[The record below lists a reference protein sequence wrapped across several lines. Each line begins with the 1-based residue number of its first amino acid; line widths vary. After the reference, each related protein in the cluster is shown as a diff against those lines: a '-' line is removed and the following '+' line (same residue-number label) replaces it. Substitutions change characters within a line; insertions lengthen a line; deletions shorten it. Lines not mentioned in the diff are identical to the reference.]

1 METHTTFMDV
11 EEANH
16 EKEGWTSPQ
25 GRHEKVSLV
34 VNQAWRFW
42 DFEVIVCTQQGEYK
56 QKYISRRWSSNKL
69 GTRWSEKEQEKE
81 EEEGMP
87 YFNSSPSWAQAY

>member
-1 METHTTFMDV
+1 MDTHITFMDV

-42 DFEVIVCTQQGEYK
+42 DFGIIVCTQQGEL
-56 QKYISRRWSSNKL
+56 NKS
-69 GTRWSEKEQEKE
+69 T
-81 EEEGMP
+81 
-87 YFNSSPSWAQAY
+87 

>member
-1 METHTTFMDV
+1 MEACMTFMDV

-34 VNQAWRFW
+34 VNQAQRF
-42 DFEVIVCTQQGEYK
+42 
-56 QKYISRRWSSNKL
+56 
-69 GTRWSEKEQEKE
+69 
-81 EEEGMP
+81 
-87 YFNSSPSWAQAY
+87 

>member
-11 EEANH
+11 AEANH

-34 VNQAWRFW
+34 VNQDWRFW
-42 DFEVIVCTQQGEYK
+42 DFGIIVCNKQGEYK
-56 QKYISRRWSSNKL
+56 QKYISRRWNSNKL
-69 GTRWSEKEQEKE
+69 ETRWSEKEQEKK
-81 EEEGMP
+81 EEEGVP